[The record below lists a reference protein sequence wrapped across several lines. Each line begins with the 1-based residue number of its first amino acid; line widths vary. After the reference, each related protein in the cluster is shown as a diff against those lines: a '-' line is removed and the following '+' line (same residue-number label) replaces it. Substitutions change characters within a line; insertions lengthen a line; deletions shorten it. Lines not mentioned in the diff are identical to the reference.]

1 MEECKS
7 DTLSSLL
14 RVFLFSYHYG
24 ILPRYRLRLSL
35 SGSIL
40 YYIRLTALF
49 TWNGAC
55 VVTFLM
61 IMTNFAFLHDIT
73 FHILVL
79 YDVYY
84 IFSTYIYII
93 QFILT
98 TLMYFRR
105 TVLLSFKKN
114 IPFFP
119 FITSMI
125 YIDYLIREAFFYV
138 DLTTNFSLYRRC
150 MLCPLF
156 LIS

>member
-1 MEECKS
+1 MI
-7 DTLSSLL
+7 LSPPYYVS
-14 RVFLFSYHYG
+14 FLFSYHYG

-61 IMTNFAFLHDIT
+61 IMMTNFAFLHDIT

-79 YDVYY
+79 YYVYY
-84 IFSTYIYII
+84 IFSTYIYIV
-93 QFILT
+93 QFIPT

-105 TVLLSFKKN
+105 TVFLSVKK
-114 IPFFP
+114 IPFFH
-119 FITSMI
+119 FIFPL
-125 YIDYLIREAFFYV
+125 DQFY
-138 DLTTNFSLYRRC
+138 DLRR
-150 MLCPLF
+150 LF
-156 LIS
+156 N